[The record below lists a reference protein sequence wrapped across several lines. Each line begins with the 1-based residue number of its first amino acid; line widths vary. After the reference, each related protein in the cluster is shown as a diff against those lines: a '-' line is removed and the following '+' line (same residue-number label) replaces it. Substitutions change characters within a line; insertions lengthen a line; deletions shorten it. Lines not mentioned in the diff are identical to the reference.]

1 MTAASDLTSPRFHGR
16 IAQTLFWILLFV
28 SLVPL
33 LSMAG
38 IAYLRA
44 RSLLRDQVFSQLSAV
59 VQAQGQGFVETF
71 CHRGILS

>member
-1 MTAASDLTSPRFHGR
+1 MTAASDVTSPKFHGR

-44 RSLLRDQVFSQLSAV
+44 RSLLHDQIFSQLSAV
-59 VQAQGQGFVETF
+59 VQAQGQKAG
-71 CHRGILS
+71 